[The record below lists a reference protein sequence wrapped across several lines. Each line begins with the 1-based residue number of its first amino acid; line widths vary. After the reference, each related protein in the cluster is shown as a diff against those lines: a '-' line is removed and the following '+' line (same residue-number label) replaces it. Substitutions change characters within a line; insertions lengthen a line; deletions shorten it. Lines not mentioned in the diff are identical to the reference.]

1 MVEGKR
7 LRALIIE
14 DAVDDADLLLRELRR
29 NGYQVTSLRIDTAEA
44 MRDSLLNHE
53 WDVILSDYS
62 MPNFSAPAALKLLQ
76 DLNIDLPFIIIS
88 GTVGEDTA
96 VASLKAGAH
105 DFFAKNKLTRLVPA
119 IERETREAEERRKRR
134 LIEEELRQSEQRF
147 AKAFHASPVAIT
159 ITNMQGRYLDINDYF
174 LRLTGYR
181 RIDVIGRTS
190 MDVGTWVS
198 TEERSTMIELLKT
211 NGTVRNFETQLRT
224 RTGELRDG
232 LASFEMIELDGE
244 PCVLALFHDM
254 TEQKRTQNELRSLYN
269 ATSYLFEA
277 NDVATMARQIV
288 QAVVQEFGQLEC
300 SLMLVNR
307 EKNRMERLANAGNYS
322 RSDQPLYL
330 HGTGLVV
337 EAVRQECV
345 IYVADVVTDSR
356 YLPSNPQTCSELV
369 IPLRGSSGVIGVL
382 DLQST
387 EANAFP
393 EGDRRIMTAF
403 AERAANAIEAAQLYE
418 RLNAYASEM
427 ERRVEERT
435 AELQYAKERLEIIL
449 DNSSDAIM
457 LVDTAGV
464 IQQVNDSFSPQFGI
478 PREQAAGISLS
489 TLFVHEYLS
498 TLTHTL
504 DTVAETGR
512 HSRLDLIA
520 CRRDGLRFDVEVSL
534 APVNESNGSRPSI
547 ICSVHDI
554 TSRKQAEQELRMALE
569 KEKEVNE
576 LKSRFVSMVSHEFRT
591 PLSTILSS
599 SEAVKMYKDRM
610 PEEKQLQHLDRIY
623 SQVKRMVSLLDDIL
637 VLSRAEAKGMVFAP
651 TMTPLQA
658 FCQDVVDDMQFI
670 AQDHKIEFSY
680 DGEQHPVP
688 VDRELLRQILTN
700 LFSNAIKYSPA
711 GRRVWFDVVCSNSQ
725 ALFRVRDEGIGIPEE
740 DVPRMFEA
748 FHRARNAGQVQGT
761 GLGLAIIKRAVES
774 HGGKISF
781 VSQVNKGTTFTLTL
795 PLIPPEEHQ
804 TGGIPI
810 IDMPSDGDF

>member
-1 MVEGKR
+1 MAEGKR

-29 NGYQVTSLRIDTAEA
+29 NGYQVISQRIDTAEA
-44 MRDSLLNHE
+44 MRESLVDYE

-62 MPNFSAPAALKLLQ
+62 MPHFSAPAALKLLQ

-134 LIEEELRQSEQRF
+134 QIEEELRQSEQRF

-159 ITNMQGRYLDINDYF
+159 ITNMQGIYLDVNDYF
-174 LRLTGYR
+174 LHLTGYR
-181 RIDVIGRTS
+181 RIDVMGRTS

-198 TEERSTMIELLKT
+198 ADERTTMVDLLKT
-211 NGTVRNFETQLRT
+211 NGTVRNFETQVRT
-224 RTGELRDG
+224 RAGELRDG
-232 LASFEMIELDGE
+232 LASLEMIELEGE
-244 PCVLALFHDM
+244 PCILALFHDT
-254 TEQKRTQNELRSLYN
+254 TEQKRAQNELRALYN
-269 ATSYLFEA
+269 ATTYLFEA

-300 SLMLVNR
+300 SLMMVNR
-307 EKNRMERLANAGNYS
+307 EHNLMKRLANAGNYK
-322 RSDQPLYL
+322 RADQPLYL
-330 HGTGLVV
+330 NGTGLVV

-345 IYVADVVTDSR
+345 IYVADVVTDAR
-356 YLPSNPQTCSELV
+356 YLPSNPQTRSELV

-418 RLNAYASEM
+418 RLNAYAAEM
-427 ERRVEERT
+427 ERRVEDRT
-435 AELQYAKERLEIIL
+435 AELQQAKERLEIIL

-457 LVDTAGV
+457 LVDTDGV

-478 PREQAAGISLS
+478 PRDAAAGVSLS
-489 TLFVHEYLS
+489 TLFVSEFLPVLTQ
-498 TLTHTL
+498 TLTS
-504 DTVAETGR
+504 VAETGKPTR
-512 HSRLDLIA
+512 IDLIA

-534 APVNESNGSRPSI
+534 APVRETNGSRSGL

-623 SQVKRMVSLLDDIL
+623 SQVKRMVALLDDIL
-637 VLSRAEAKGMVFAP
+637 VLSRAEAKGMAFVP
-651 TMTPLQA
+651 TMTPLKA
-658 FCQDVVDDMQFI
+658 FCQDVVEDMQFI
-670 AQDHKIEFSY
+670 AQDHKIEFTY
-680 DGEQHPVP
+680 DGEQQSVP
-688 VDRELLRQILTN
+688 IDRELLRQILTN
-700 LFSNAIKYSPA
+700 LFSNAVKYSPA
-711 GRRVWFDVVCSNSQ
+711 GRRIWFDVVCSNSQ

-740 DVPRMFEA
+740 DLPRMFEA

-761 GLGLAIIKRAVES
+761 GLGLAIVKRAVDA
-774 HGGKISF
+774 HGGKITF

-795 PLIPPEEHQ
+795 PLIPPEDYEN
-804 TGGIPI
+804 GSISILEILPE
-810 IDMPSDGDF
+810 DED

>member
-1 MVEGKR
+1 MIEGKR

-29 NGYQVTSLRIDTAEA
+29 NGYKVTALRVDTAEA
-44 MRDSLLNHE
+44 MRESLLNQE

-62 MPNFSAPAALKLLQ
+62 MPTFSAPAALKLLQ
-76 DLNIDLPFIIIS
+76 DLKIDLPFIIIS

-134 LIEEELRQSEQRF
+134 QIEEELRQSEQRF
-147 AKAFHASPVAIT
+147 AKAFHASPVAIS
-159 ITNMQGRYLDINDYF
+159 ITSMKGVYLDVNDYF

-181 RIDVIGRTS
+181 RIDVVGRTS
-190 MDVGTWVS
+190 MEVGTWIS
-198 TEERSTMIELLKT
+198 AEERTTMIDLLKA
-211 NGTVRNFETQLRT
+211 NGTVRNFETQIRT
-224 RTGELRDG
+224 RSGELRDG
-232 LASFEMIELDGE
+232 LASFETIELDGE
-244 PCVLALFHDM
+244 PCILALFHDT
-254 TEQKRTQNELRSLYN
+254 TEQKRTQNELRALYN

-277 NDVATMARQIV
+277 KDVATMARQIV

-300 SLMLVNR
+300 SLMLVSR
-307 EKNRMERLANAGNYS
+307 EQNQMKRLASAGNYH
-322 RSDQPLYL
+322 RADHPLYL
-330 HGTGLVV
+330 NGIGLIA
-337 EAVRQECV
+337 EAIRQECV
-345 IYVADVVTDSR
+345 IYVADVVSDGR
-356 YLPSNPQTCSELV
+356 YLPTNPQTRSELV
-369 IPLRGSSGVIGVL
+369 VPLRGSTGIIGVL

-403 AERAANAIEAAQLYE
+403 AERAATAIEAAQLYE

-427 ERRVEERT
+427 ERRVEHRT
-435 AELQYAKERLEIIL
+435 AELQEAKDRLETIL

-457 LVDTAGV
+457 LVDTDGV

-478 PREQAAGISLS
+478 PRNAAAGSLLS
-489 TLFVHEYLS
+489 TLFVPEFVPI
-498 TLTHTL
+498 LTQ
-504 DTVAETGR
+504 TVASITETGKPT
-512 HSRLDLIA
+512 RLDLVA

-534 APVNESNGSRPSI
+534 APVAETNGGRTSL

-637 VLSRAEAKGMVFAP
+637 VLSRAEAKGMTFAP
-651 TMTPLQA
+651 AMTPLQA

-680 DGEQHPVP
+680 DGEQQPVP
-688 VDRELLRQILTN
+688 IDRELLRQILTN

-711 GRRVWFDVVCSNSQ
+711 GRHVWFDVVCSNSQ

-740 DVPRMFEA
+740 DLPRMFEA

-761 GLGLAIIKRAVES
+761 GLGLAIVKRAVDA

-795 PLIPPEEHQ
+795 PLIPPEEYE
-804 TGGIPI
+804 TGGISI
-810 IDMPSDGDF
+810 MDMPPEDED

>member
-1 MVEGKR
+1 MVNGKH

-29 NGYQVTSLRIDTAEA
+29 NGYQVTASRVDTAAA
-44 MRDSLLNHE
+44 MRESLLNNE

-62 MPNFSAPAALKLLQ
+62 MPTFSAPAALKLLQ

-134 LIEEELRQSEQRF
+134 QIEEELRQSEQRF
-147 AKAFHASPVAIT
+147 AKAFHASPVAIS
-159 ITNMQGRYLDINDYF
+159 ITNMKGVYLDVNDYF

-181 RIDVIGRTS
+181 RIDLIGRTS
-190 MDVGTWVS
+190 IEVGMWVA
-198 TEERSTMIELLKT
+198 TEEREVMVDLLKT
-211 NGTVRNFETQLRT
+211 NGTVRNFETQVRI
-224 RTGELRDG
+224 RSGEQRDG
-232 LASFEMIELDGE
+232 LASFEMIELEGE
-244 PCVLALFHDM
+244 TCILALFNDT
-254 TEQKRTQNELRSLYN
+254 TEHKRTQNELRALYN

-277 NDVATMARQIV
+277 KDLASMAQQIA

-300 SLMLVNR
+300 SLMLVNH
-307 EKNRMERLANAGNYS
+307 EHNKVDRLASAGAYD
-322 RSDQPLYL
+322 RADHPLYL
-330 HGTGLVV
+330 NGSGLVA
-337 EAVRQECV
+337 EAIRQECV
-345 IYVADVVTDSR
+345 IYVADVVTDGR
-356 YLPSNPQTCSELV
+356 YLPTNPQTRSELV

-382 DLQST
+382 DLQSN

-418 RLNAYASEM
+418 RLNTYAAEM
-427 ERRVEERT
+427 ERRVEVRT
-435 AELQYAKERLEIIL
+435 AELQDAKDRLEIIL
-449 DNSSDAIM
+449 DNSSDVIM
-457 LVDTAGV
+457 LLDTDGI
-464 IQQVNDSFSPQFGI
+464 IQQANASFTPQFGI
-478 PREQAAGISLS
+478 PRNAATGLLLS
-489 TLFVHEYLS
+489 TLFALEFVPL
-498 TLTHTL
+498 LTHA
-504 DTVAETGR
+504 VASVTESGKPTR
-512 HSRLDLIA
+512 IDVIA

-534 APVNESNGSRPSI
+534 ASVYETTGNRANI

-599 SEAVKMYKDRM
+599 SEAVKVYKDRM

-637 VLSRAEAKGMVFAP
+637 VLSRADVKGMKFAP
-651 TMTPLQA
+651 SMTPLRP
-658 FCQDVVDDMQFI
+658 FCQDIVDDMQFI
-670 AQDHKIEFSY
+670 ATDHKIEFSY
-680 DGEQHPVP
+680 EGEQQPVP

-711 GRRVWFDVVCSNSQ
+711 GRRVWFDVACSASQ
-725 ALFRVRDEGIGIPEE
+725 ALFRIRDEGIGIPEE
-740 DVPRMFEA
+740 DMPHMFEA

-761 GLGLAIIKRAVES
+761 GLGLAIIKRAVDA
-774 HGGKISF
+774 HGGKISLT
-781 VSQVNKGTTFTLTL
+781 SQVDVGTTFTLML
-795 PLIPPEEHQ
+795 PLILPEQYE
-804 TGGIPI
+804 TEGMSMLTMSSE
-810 IDMPSDGDF
+810 DED